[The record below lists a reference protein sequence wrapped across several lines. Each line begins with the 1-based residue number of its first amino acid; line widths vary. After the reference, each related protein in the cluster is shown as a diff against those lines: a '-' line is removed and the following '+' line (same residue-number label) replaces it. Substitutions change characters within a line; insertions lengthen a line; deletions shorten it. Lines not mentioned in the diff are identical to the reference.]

1 MSKESQPS
9 TKAFTPAE
17 QGFQRLLIPEKKHE
31 SQPGDSLKR
40 LGINT
45 SILVGATAADFAE
58 SHLVDAI
65 IREPMHGRIHA
76 LKEKGPAFTESAKTA
91 QGSLFALE
99 FVEEWASDT
108 IYANIA
114 NAWVRMMTGMDDAK
128 YVSET
133 SAFLAEWGNVISQ
146 VFLADKLY
154 GKTKMS
160 HGHVVPQTYG
170 KVKLA
175 YASADF
181 FNPVNVEAAFRIV
194 EEMPI
199 VGKGVSWLHEKSDH
213 LLETASSKL
222 GQSIFGKAVTGF
234 HIGRNIK
241 PL

>member
-1 MSKESQPS
+1 MHKEAQPAR
-9 TKAFTPAE
+9 TYTPAE

-45 SILVGATAADFAE
+45 TILVGATAADFAE
-58 SHLVDAI
+58 SHLVDKI
-65 IREPMHGRIHA
+65 IREPMHDRIHE
-76 LKEKGPAFTESAKTA
+76 LKAKGPAFREAAKSA
-91 QGSLFALE
+91 QGKQFALE
-99 FVEEWASDT
+99 FVEEWASDS
-108 IYANIA
+108 IYAGLA
-114 NAWVRMMTGMDDAK
+114 NSWVRAMTGVDDAK

-146 VFLADKLY
+146 VFLADRLY
-154 GKTKMS
+154 GKTKVVNN
-160 HGHVVPQTYG
+160 HTVPQTYG
-170 KVKLA
+170 KMKLA

-194 EEMPI
+194 EELPI
-199 VGKGVSWLHEKSDH
+199 VGNAVTWLHKKSDH

-222 GQSIFGKAVTGF
+222 GQSIFGKAITGF
-234 HIGRNIK
+234 HIGKNIK